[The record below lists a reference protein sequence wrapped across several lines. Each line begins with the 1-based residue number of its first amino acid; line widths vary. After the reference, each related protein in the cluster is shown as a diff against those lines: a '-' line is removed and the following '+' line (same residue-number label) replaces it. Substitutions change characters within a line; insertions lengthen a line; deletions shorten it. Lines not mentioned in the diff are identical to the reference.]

1 MGILV
6 LTRHGVTEWN
16 QQKRFTG
23 FTDVPLPEL
32 GKEQA
37 HKVGKQLVEL
47 GYSHFDAAY
56 TSWLKRSID
65 SLEII
70 LRELGLSEMEYVQHP
85 FLNERHYGKLQ
96 GLFHEEMREQYGEE
110 QVQLWRRGYAVR
122 PPNGESL
129 RDVVVRTQFY
139 LNDEILPLV
148 KKGKNVLVCAHGNS
162 NRAMVKQLENIS
174 DDEIVKREI
183 AWDVPLIYEI
193 NSDGE
198 VKRLH

>member
-23 FTDVPLPEL
+23 FTDVPLPDL
-32 GKEQA
+32 GIEQA
-37 HKVGKQLVEL
+37 HKVGQQLKKL
-47 GYSHFDAAY
+47 GHTDFDAAY
-56 TSWLKRSID
+56 TSWLQRSID
-65 SLEII
+65 TLEILLEEI
-70 LRELGLSEMEYVQHP
+70 GQSDLEYTQHP

-96 GLFHEEMREQYGEE
+96 GLFHAEMKEQYGEE
-110 QVQLWRRGYAVR
+110 QVQLWRRGYAIR

-148 KKGKNVLVCAHGNS
+148 KSGKKVLVCAHGNS
-162 NRAMVKQLENIS
+162 NRAMVKQLENVS

-183 AWDVPLIYEI
+183 AWDEPLIYDI
-193 NSDGE
+193 SKDGE
-198 VKRLH
+198 VKRLL

>member
-37 HKVGKQLVEL
+37 HKVGKQLKEL
-47 GYSHFDAAY
+47 GYDHFDGAY
-56 TSWLKRSID
+56 TSWLQRSIETLKIL
-65 SLEII
+65 LE
-70 LRELGLSEMEYVQHP
+70 ELGLKDMEYIQHP
-85 FLNERHYGKLQ
+85 FLNERHYGTLQ
-96 GLFHEEMREQYGEE
+96 GLFHEEMREKYGEE
-110 QVQLWRRGYAVR
+110 QVQLWRRGYAIR

-139 LNDEILPLV
+139 LNDELLPRV
-148 KKGKNVLVCAHGNS
+148 KKGEKILVCAHGNS

-174 DDEIVKREI
+174 DEEIVKREI
-183 AWDVPLIYEI
+183 AWDEPLIYDVDAEG
-193 NSDGE
+193 N
-198 VKRLH
+198 VKRLL

>member
-37 HKVGKQLVEL
+37 HKVGKQLKEL
-47 GYSHFDAAY
+47 GYDHFDLAY
-56 TSWLKRSID
+56 TSWLQRSIE
-65 SLEII
+65 SLKII
-70 LRELGLSEMEYVQHP
+70 MGELGLAEMEYTQHP
-85 FLNERHYGKLQ
+85 FLNERHYGSLQ
-96 GLFHEEMREQYGEE
+96 GLFHSEMREKYGEE

-139 LNDEILPLV
+139 LNDEIIPHL
-148 KKGKNVLVCAHGNS
+148 KAGKNVLICAHGNS
-162 NRAMVKQLENIS
+162 NRAMVKQLENIN
-174 DDEIVKREI
+174 DEEIVKREI
-183 AWDVPLIYEI
+183 AWDEPLIYDI
-193 NSDGE
+193 GTDGE
-198 VKRLH
+198 VKRVL

>member
-23 FTDVPLPEL
+23 FTDVALPEL
-32 GKEQA
+32 GIEQA

-47 GYSHFDAAY
+47 GYNNFDAAY
-56 TSWLKRSID
+56 TSWLQRSID
-65 SLEII
+65 TLKILLEEVGQP
-70 LRELGLSEMEYVQHP
+70 ELEYVQHP
-85 FLNERHYGKLQ
+85 FLNERHYGKVQ
-96 GLFHEEMREQYGEE
+96 GVFHAEMREMYGEE
-110 QVQLWRRGYAVR
+110 QVQKWRRGYAIR
-122 PPNGESL
+122 PPSGESL

-148 KKGKNVLVCAHGNS
+148 KSGKKVLVCAHGNS
-162 NRAMVKQLENIS
+162 NRAMVKQLEKVS
-174 DDEIVKREI
+174 DEDIVKREI
-183 AWDVPLIYEI
+183 AWDEPLIYDI

-198 VKRLH
+198 VKRLL